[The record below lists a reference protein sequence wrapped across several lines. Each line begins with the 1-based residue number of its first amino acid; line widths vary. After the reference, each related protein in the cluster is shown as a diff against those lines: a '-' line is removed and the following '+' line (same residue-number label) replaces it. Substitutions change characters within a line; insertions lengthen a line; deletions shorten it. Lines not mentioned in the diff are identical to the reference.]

1 MIAETGRVVAIES
14 NGLWV
19 ETIQR
24 STCGSCAAQKG
35 CGQSLLARL
44 AGHSSYL
51 WVLLEGRDPA
61 HYRLGD
67 EIQLGIP
74 EDVVVKG
81 SLFVYLLPLL
91 FMVLGSGLADY
102 WFASD
107 GLSVLGALI
116 GLLLGGLLVRWR
128 ARQTRFDPRLQP
140 VLLDDSRHNV
150 QTDAQPVTQ
159 PVTIV
164 PERHVA
170 D

>member
-1 MIAETGRVVAIES
+1 MIAETGRVVAVES
-14 NGLWV
+14 DGLWV

-51 WVLLEGRDPA
+51 WVLLDGRDSA
-61 HYRLGD
+61 AYQLGD

-81 SLFVYLLPLL
+81 SLFVYLVPLL
-91 FMVLGSGLADY
+91 LMILGSGLAHS
-102 WFASD
+102 WFASE
-107 GLSVLGALI
+107 GLSVLGALG
-116 GLLLGGLLVRWR
+116 GLVLGGLVVRWR
-128 ARQTRFDPRLQP
+128 AQQTRLDPRLQP
-140 VLLDDSRHNV
+140 VLLDQV
-150 QTDAQPVTQ
+150 KDAEQSHSQPI
-159 PVTIV
+159 TIV

-170 D
+170 N

>member
-14 NGLWV
+14 DGLWV

-51 WVLLEGRDPA
+51 WVLLEGRDSRA
-61 HYRLGD
+61 YQLGD

-91 FMVLGSGLADY
+91 LMILGSGLAHS
-102 WFASD
+102 WFASE
-107 GLSVLGALI
+107 GLSVLGALA
-116 GLLLGGLLVRWR
+116 GLLFGGLVVRWR
-128 ARQTRFDPRLQP
+128 AQQTRFDPRLQP
-140 VLLDDSRHNV
+140 VLLDKTTDTEKTDS
-150 QTDAQPVTQ
+150 QPI
-159 PVTIV
+159 TIM
-164 PERHVA
+164 PERHVTN
-170 D
+170 

>member
-1 MIAETGRVVAIES
+1 MIAETGRVVAVEP

-51 WVLLEGRDPA
+51 WILLEGRDPA
-61 HYRLGD
+61 RYRLGD

-74 EDVVVKG
+74 ENVVVKG

-91 FMVLGSGLADY
+91 FMIVGSGFADY
-102 WFASD
+102 WFASE
-107 GLSVLGALI
+107 GLSVLGAFL
-116 GLLLGGLLVRWR
+116 GLVLGGLLVRWR
-128 ARQTRFDPRLQP
+128 AQRTRFDPRLQP
-140 VLLDDSRHNV
+140 VLLDQYQPSS
-150 QTDAQPVTQ
+150 QADAQL
-159 PVTIV
+159 VTIV
-164 PERHVA
+164 PGRHVT

>member
-51 WVLLEGRDPA
+51 WVLLEGRDSA
-61 HYRLGD
+61 RYHLGD

-91 FMVLGSGLADY
+91 LMIFGSGLANA
-102 WFASD
+102 WFASE
-107 GLSVLGALI
+107 GLSVLG
-116 GLLLGGLLVRWR
+116 GLLGLLSGGLVVRWR
-128 ARQTRFDPRLQP
+128 AQKTRFDPRLQP
-140 VLLDDSRHNV
+140 VLLDEAEYASQV
-150 QTDAQPVTQ
+150 APQ

-164 PERHVA
+164 PGRHVT

>member
-1 MIAETGRVVAIES
+1 MIAETGRIVAVEP

-35 CGQSLLARL
+35 CGTSLLARL

-51 WVLLEGRDPA
+51 WVLLDGRDPA
-61 HYRLGD
+61 RYQLGD
-67 EIQLGIP
+67 DIQLGIP

-91 FMVLGSGLADY
+91 LMIVGSGLADA
-102 WFASD
+102 WSASE
-107 GLSVLGALI
+107 GLSVLGALV
-116 GLLLGGLLVRWR
+116 GLLFGGLVVRWR
-128 ARQTRFDPRLQP
+128 AQQTRFDPRLQP
-140 VLLDDSRHNV
+140 VLLDEAR
-150 QTDAQPVTQ
+150 DASQADTH

-164 PERHVA
+164 PGRHVT